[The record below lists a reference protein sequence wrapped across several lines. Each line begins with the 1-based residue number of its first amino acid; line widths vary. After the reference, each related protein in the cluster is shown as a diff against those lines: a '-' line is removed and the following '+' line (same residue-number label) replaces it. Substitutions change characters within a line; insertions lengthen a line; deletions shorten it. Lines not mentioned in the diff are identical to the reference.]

1 MPVAF
6 FECKILQCCQVFE
19 FIVGNL
25 MILKKNHWI
34 FLIKRIKNYQMFIY
48 GPSKKPEICNYVK
61 NICIIFLWE
70 PNWANFTYGWW
81 SPWWH
86 YEIEIKLACTRCVRC
101 RCIMHRCVISIMF
114 DSCFWFLKKT
124 FLFKQP
130 LVPRCPGPSHFPP
143 PPRAGVSYIW
153 GSYILGMDDGAE
165 SGVASFLIPKTVQN
179 RIKGCFI
186 FHPQKFS
193 YID

>member
-143 PPRAGVSYIW
+143 PPPPSPWRHYKIEIKQHYCLLIVPNNQIFFKFCTTFNFVLKLE
-153 GSYILGMDDGAE
+153 LGH
-165 SGVASFLIPKTVQN
+165 VLL
-179 RIKGCFI
+179 
-186 FHPQKFS
+186 
-193 YID
+193 